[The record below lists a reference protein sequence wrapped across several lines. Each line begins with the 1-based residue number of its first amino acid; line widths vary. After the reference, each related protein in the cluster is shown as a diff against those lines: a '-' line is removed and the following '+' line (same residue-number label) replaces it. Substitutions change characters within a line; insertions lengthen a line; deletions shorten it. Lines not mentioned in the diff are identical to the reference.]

1 MATKRTAEAIWIESK
16 KYWQIK
22 VQRNGVRKAFTSSI
36 KGRKGKHEAEAK
48 ADEWLESGTEDMRF
62 DVAAKMF
69 LDDIQR
75 RTGRSNYVNNECAIR
90 LYILPEIKARK
101 LSTIT
106 HAMWQRCILRGAE
119 AGLSR
124 RSCSN
129 VRNAIMAFISFAE
142 SNRWKIEKQDAKK
155 LTIPNTAAPKKE
167 KIILQPAEI
176 QMLFENDTLMS
187 HGKPVFARNIYA
199 WRFYVV
205 TGLRRGELCGLKKD
219 DLVGNTL
226 IIKRNINTYGQETSG
241 KNDNARREILLPD
254 VAMQVLKDQKEMLMR
269 EGIIASEWIFP
280 NRYGERINPKSVYN
294 TWKRFALQHDI
305 KSSLHDL
312 RHTFISVNKTDLP
325 LMLMKSVI
333 GHSKSMD
340 TYGVYGHDVD
350 GEKERAAQIVDD
362 VFSKIIGGVGGKVGG
377 EK

>member
-1 MATKRTAEAIWIESK
+1 MAARRTAEAIWIESK

-48 ADEWLESGTEDMRF
+48 ADEWLDSGTEDMRF

-75 RTGRSNYVNNECAIR
+75 RTGRSNYENNEWAMR

-106 HAMWQRCILRGAE
+106 KAMWQCCILRGAE

-129 VRNAIMAFISFAE
+129 VRSTIMGFISFAE

-155 LTIPNTAAPKKE
+155 FTIPNTAAPKKE

-176 QMLFENDTLMS
+176 HMLFENDTVTNR
-187 HGKPVFARNIYA
+187 GKPVFTRNIYA

-205 TGLRRGELCGLKKD
+205 TGLRRGELCGLRKD
-219 DLVGNTL
+219 DLIGNAL

-254 VAMQVLKDQKEMLMR
+254 VAIQVLKDQKEMLMR
-269 EGIIASEWIFP
+269 EGVIASEWIFP
-280 NRYGERINPKSVYN
+280 NKYGERMNPKYVYT
-294 TWKRFALQHDI
+294 TWKRFALQHGI

-312 RHTFISVNKTDLP
+312 RHTFISVNKSDLP
-325 LMLMKSVI
+325 LVLMKSVI

-340 TYGVYGHDVD
+340 TYGVYGHDVE
-350 GEKERAAQIVDD
+350 GEKERAAQIVDG
-362 VFSKIIGGVGGKVGG
+362 VFAKIIGDAGGKVGG
-377 EK
+377 DK

>member
-1 MATKRTAEAIWIESK
+1 MATRRTAEAIWIESK

-22 VQRNGVRKAFTSSI
+22 VQRNGVRKAFTSST

-69 LDDIQR
+69 LDDIQQ
-75 RTGRSNYVNNECAIR
+75 RTGRSNYENNEWMMR

-124 RSCSN
+124 RSCAHM
-129 VRNAIMAFISFAE
+129 RNTIIGFICFAE

-155 LTIPNTAAPKKE
+155 LTIPNSAAPKKK
-167 KIILQPAEI
+167 KIILQPSEI
-176 QMLFENDTLMS
+176 KMLFENDTVMS
-187 HGKPVFARNIYA
+187 HRKPIFNRNIYA
-199 WRFYVV
+199 WRFFVV
-205 TGLRRGELCGLKKD
+205 TGLRRGELCGLKKY

-226 IIKRNINTYGQETSG
+226 IIKRSINTYGQETSG

-269 EGIIASEWIFP
+269 EGIISSEWIFP
-280 NRYGERINPKSVYN
+280 DKYGERMHPKYIYDA
-294 TWKRFALQHDI
+294 WKRFALQHGI

-325 LMLMKSVI
+325 LVLMKSVI

-350 GEKERAAQIVDD
+350 GEKERAAQIVDS
-362 VFSKIIGGVGGKVGG
+362 VFSKIIGGTGGKVGG